1 MFNFNKVS
9 TEGRSIQNL
18 IQNKLANADDPNIKN
33 QKIIL
38 IMDATLIGQF
48 QSKNNLR
55 YCYLSLPIV
64 LFFILFLKIQAKPN
78 RLESEKK
85 EEYKELVKKIGYL
98 YIYSS
103 IKK

>member
-9 TEGRSIQNL
+9 SEEKSIQS
-18 IQNKLANADDPNIKN
+18 IIHNKIANADDPNIQN
-33 QKIIL
+33 QQIIL
-38 IMDATLIGQF
+38 IVDATLIGQF

-64 LFFILFLKIQAKPN
+64 LSFILFLKMQVKPN

-85 EEYKELVKKIGYL
+85 EEYKELVKKIG
-98 YIYSS
+98 
-103 IKK
+103 